1 MNNLIDIEN
10 IIRLRMGNCGL
21 YDKVLDLDWNTEHIE
36 KFKTISGIK
45 TKKYKILNKNI
56 EFYYCDKKI
65 YFVFNEI
72 LNNKDLHNLIEK
84 CLNDKQIIKALN
96 NKEIELQIK
105 ITKEYYEDKIIKV
118 LENIGINIKDIY
130 NDEMFVILSK

>member
-1 MNNLIDIEN
+1 MNNSIVIEN
-10 IIRLRMGNCGL
+10 IIKQRMENCGL
-21 YDKVLDLDWNTEHIE
+21 YDKVIDLDWKEDDIP

-45 TKKYKILNKNI
+45 NKNI

-72 LNNKDLHNLIEK
+72 LNNKELHNLIEK